1 MFKITSLSTSFA
13 GRNPI
18 KKWNAL
24 GLSRNVSKKMSRS
37 KGWTSW
43 LEPAC
48 LLWQPGGRGYVRPP
62 YMTRTDDDKP
72 QYTPDQEL
80 AIMAEQVNS
89 SDGFEIDFSF
99 FRCVFNYHPVILNI
113 QQFVDEPETDEDLLN
128 RLSQGS
134 LDGYNQTNKT
144 EFEFVMVVKANNH
157 WASAIMFLITF
168 QVKDPYDDHIKL
180 FQARVRYAEDIMLE
194 YVFCRP
200 KPDKGVKCVGTAKN
214 DVEKDVK
221 KQRLE

>member
-1 MFKITSLSTSFA
+1 MDEFE
-13 GRNPI
+13 
-18 KKWNAL
+18 
-24 GLSRNVSKKMSRS
+24 
-37 KGWTSW
+37 GWTSW

-48 LLWQPGGRGYVRPP
+48 LLWEPGCCGYVRPP
-62 YMTRTDDDKP
+62 YMTRAEDDDK
-72 QYTPDQEL
+72 YTPDEEL
-80 AIMAEQVNS
+80 ANMAQQVNK
-89 SDGFEIDFSF
+89 SDGFDIDFSN

-113 QQFVDEPETDEDLLN
+113 QQFIDEPETDEDLLN

-134 LDGYNQTNKT
+134 LDGYNKENKT
-144 EFEFVMVVKANNH
+144 EFKFVKVVRANYH

-168 QVKDPYDDHIKL
+168 QVKDPYDDLIKL

-200 KPDKGVKCVGTAKN
+200 EPIKEIFSIWFVLLVKCVGTAKT
-214 DVEKDVK
+214 DVKKDAEKDAK